1 MAGNLGSSSTHSG
14 SLGLNR
20 DQERKRVGYM
30 RELAENYIEA
40 VEDVVRDSNLEVSA
54 MRHTGNMKNL
64 LISSSEDSLGPAFEK
79 TVQ

>member
-40 VEDVVRDSNLEVSA
+40 VEDIVRDSNLEVSA
-54 MRHTGNMKNL
+54 MRRPGEMESFREDC
-64 LISSSEDSLGPAFEK
+64 LITHRCD
-79 TVQ
+79 